1 MARFEMDSKEIER
14 LFNAIRNFP
23 GNAEKSINEIFHN
36 DAPPLVSEEIK
47 RLMPVSGRMWK
58 GKAPAAKTAKSS
70 VTERKDEMKNLTFA
84 VGTTGKYHYLYFP
97 DDGSNTRNH
106 VGNQQFFQ
114 RGGENKQTEIVDRC
128 ITQIVTDFENSI

>member
-1 MARFEMDSKEIER
+1 MARFDMDSTEIER

-58 GKAPAAKTAKSS
+58 GKPQAAKSAKSL
-70 VTERKDEMKNLTFA
+70 TDETANLSFT
-84 VGTTGKYHYLYFP
+84 VKTTGTYHYLYFP
-97 DDGSNTRNH
+97 DDGTNTRNH
-106 VGNQQFFQ
+106 VGNQQFFL
-114 RGGENKQTEIVDRC
+114 RGGENKQSEIVDRC
-128 ITQIVTDFENSI
+128 ISQIVTDFENST